1 MIIGYQYKNKMNLVI
16 IHFYFDKMLIHF
28 YYKMIFEG
36 YIFKSEIENILFCK
50 FKKIIICLPFGKE
63 SYVPAFIAVYIEFSK
78 LFCINDCE
86 FKLR

>member
-1 MIIGYQYKNKMNLVI
+1 MIILYHYKNKMNLVI

-50 FKKIIICLPFGKE
+50 FKKIIIFLPSGKE
-63 SYVPAFIAVYIEFSK
+63 LYVPAFISEYIEFSK
-78 LFCINDCE
+78 LFSINDSE
-86 FKLR
+86 FKL